1 MNVSSLSSV
10 LTKLPP
16 SQTTQ
21 HTGSRRSM
29 KVGAFAPNNF
39 GDESLKSF
47 NISILGD
54 LHLPNAPG
62 DLGHFYQAR
71 DQLLSASPSIEEARV
86 VQLGDLGS
94 YEKGWPGSGNCFD
107 LAKGYLDSFNVPV
120 GLILGNHD
128 LEGDE
133 FESDEENLSV
143 WKKKFAQNHFWSSK
157 LGRVTFVG
165 LSTVRFRSNIHSV
178 HEVHIDDEQIEFLEK
193 VLEEAN
199 GGPVVMFSHA
209 PILGS
214 GLKAVQAVHV
224 KNRCAWL
231 NHSSNAEYFISLV
244 RRHPNIKLW
253 FSGHFHLSQSYP
265 DSISIVG
272 GSAFVLTGVIG
283 DRFSR
288 DGHRHSRVLHGTDE
302 GFELYTMDHDTG
314 TTRLDL
320 KGSWD
325 SKQVPEY
332 LTPDEELLCDPTA
345 GFLCSKVDCSIPDV
359 NDGGASS
366 SLQQSWFNSGPT
378 SMLSLQ
384 DGILVEYDAV
394 CMAPIGAV
402 FLQVPD
408 HCHIR
413 LVDKHGNIVDT
424 VTTDG
429 SAATTVE
436 MVDTQAQ
443 EVVEK
448 VYRNDE
454 GKFYQIFQPNKW
466 VIRKQKEMQEALAS
480 SQ

>member
-1 MNVSSLSSV
+1 MVMQSQSLVS
-10 LTKLPP
+10 TKLLPAQI
-16 SQTTQ
+16 SL
-21 HTGSRRSM
+21 HTGIRRSM
-29 KVGAFAPNNF
+29 RVKAFEPDKF
-39 GDESLKSF
+39 GNEDSKSF

-62 DLGHFYQAR
+62 ELGHFYQAR
-71 DQLLSASPSIEEARV
+71 DQLLSASPSIEHARV

-94 YEKGWPGSGNCFD
+94 YEKGWPGSRKCFD
-107 LAKGYLDSFNVPV
+107 LAKSYLDSFNVPV

-133 FESDEENLSV
+133 FETDAENLSV
-143 WKKKFAQNHFWSSK
+143 WREKFAQNHYWSSK
-157 LGRVTFVG
+157 IGRVTFVG
-165 LSTVRFRSNIHSV
+165 ISTVRFRSNVHSV
-178 HEVHIDDEQIEFLEK
+178 HEVHIDDEQIEFLQG
-193 VLEEAN
+193 VLDEVKGE
-199 GGPVVMFSHA
+199 PVVMLSHA

-214 GLKAVQAVHV
+214 GLKAIQAVHV

-231 NHSSNAEYFISLV
+231 NHSSNAEHFMSLV
-244 RRHPNIKLW
+244 RSNPNIKLW

-288 DGHRHSRVLHGTDE
+288 DGHRHSRILNGTDE

-325 SKQVPEY
+325 SEEIPEY
-332 LTPDEELLCDPTA
+332 LTPDEELLCDPSS
-345 GFLCSKVDCSIPDV
+345 GFLCSKVDCSIP
-359 NDGGASS
+359 GAGEADTST
-366 SLQQSWFNSGPT
+366 QWFNSGPR
-378 SMLSLQ
+378 SMLALQ

-402 FLQVPD
+402 FLEVPD

-413 LVDKHGNIVDT
+413 LVDEHGNPVDT
-424 VTTDG
+424 MTTDG
-429 SAATTVE
+429 SAAATVE
-436 MVDTQAQ
+436 MVDTQADQ
-443 EVVEK
+443 VVEK
-448 VYRNDE
+448 VHRNNE

-466 VIRKQKEMQEALAS
+466 VIRKQKEMQEALAAR
-480 SQ
+480 

>member
-1 MNVSSLSSV
+1 MPIASPTLVSMNLLLAPIRQRVV
-10 LTKLPP
+10 LNRPTMAK
-16 SQTTQ
+16 
-21 HTGSRRSM
+21 
-29 KVGAFAPNNF
+29 AFAPKQF
-39 GDESLKSF
+39 EDESSTSF

-62 DLGHFYQAR
+62 ELGHFYQAR
-71 DQLLSASPSIEEARV
+71 DQLLAAAPSADEARV

-94 YEKGWPGSGNCFD
+94 YEKGWPGSRNCFD
-107 LAKGYLDSFNVPV
+107 LAKSYLDSFNVPV

-133 FESDEENLSV
+133 FETDEANLSA
-143 WKKKFAQNHFWSSK
+143 WKEKFAQNHFWSSK
-157 LGRVTFVG
+157 IGRVTFVG
-165 LSTVRFRSNIHSV
+165 LSTVRFRSNVHSV

-193 VLEEAN
+193 VLKEAQ
-199 GGPVVMFSHA
+199 GEPVVMFSHA

-288 DGHRHSRVLHGTDE
+288 DGHRHSRILNGNDE

-320 KGSWD
+320 KGSWK
-325 SKQVPEY
+325 SEEMPEY
-332 LTPDEELLCDPTA
+332 LTPDEELLCDPSS
-345 GFLCSKVDCSIPDV
+345 GFLCSKVDCNIPGAD
-359 NDGGASS
+359 DGTSS
-366 SLQQSWFNSGPT
+366 SAQWFNSGPT

-384 DGILVEYDAV
+384 DGLLIEYDAV

-402 FLQVPD
+402 FLEVPD

-413 LVDKHGNIVDT
+413 LVDEHGDIIDAVL
-424 VTTDG
+424 TDG
-429 SAATTVE
+429 STATTVE

-443 EVVEK
+443 QVVET
-448 VYRNDE
+448 VHRNQD

-466 VIRKQKEMQEALAS
+466 VIRKQKEMQATVPIS
-480 SQ
+480 R